1 MPSHI
6 SLWLV
11 QIDEKVV
18 KSFKAFR
25 KGSVCWYKFTQSCIK
40 SVTII
45 SGKQSNKCKL
55 PFLKIHTHSHTH
67 FEQATRQTFSFLQ
80 KNIYLKS
87 LRRGLG
93 WRKGTIFKRRL
104 STPSVMSTICVWAV
118 YKKNPFVMQGMELF
132 T

>member
-1 MPSHI
+1 MPSHF
-6 SLWLV
+6 SMLGV

-18 KSFKAFR
+18 KSFKAFW

-55 PFLKIHTHSHTH
+55 PFLEIYTHTH
-67 FEQATRQTFSFLQ
+67 FEQATRQTFSLLQ

-93 WRKGTIFKRRL
+93 WRKGTIF
-104 STPSVMSTICVWAV
+104 
-118 YKKNPFVMQGMELF
+118 
-132 T
+132 